1 MTAIIL
7 LILGIR
13 LTVLRPAIEQALI
26 AAPHW
31 RAHRQRC
38 AKSLARLCRCAPW
51 LRCTRCIRCLRGNS
65 ESDDFLV
72 CP

>member
-7 LILGIR
+7 LVLGIR

-26 AAPHW
+26 AAPQW
-31 RAHRQRC
+31 RAHRQMCAGSLPRLGRC
-38 AKSLARLCRCAPW
+38 ARW
-51 LRCTRCIRCLRGNS
+51 LRCIRCIRCLRGNS

>member
-7 LILGIR
+7 LILGMC
-13 LTVLRPAIEQALI
+13 LAVLGPAIEHALI

-31 RAHRQRC
+31 RAHRRRC
-38 AKSLARLCRCAPW
+38 AESLARLCRCARW
-51 LRCTRCIRCLRGNS
+51 LRCVRCLRGNS
-65 ESDDFLV
+65 ASDDFLV